1 MILSISVKQLLFTLL
16 ITALSLVTAG
26 FFINKSLHEYHR
38 DSALKETDIHV
49 QNIKKSIERIE
60 RKLILEADAIA
71 VEEQII
77 ASVHLVNNYQDILNY
92 NAVLFDQE
100 KKQVGVRILAAVKS
114 GEADEVYVYDR
125 DGDLVTYVSFGNERY
140 TMGIQSYKAGKAS
153 LNIIRTDEFQ
163 GKQEP
168 IYGDSLDVQIK
179 QNRPTLDGIAY
190 HRDKNGLT
198 VQYTQPITKN
208 RGNGLPE
215 RIGTVVLAT
224 RLGQEFVRSTVH
236 PPMRFDI
243 FDANYQLVVSS
254 HSERLITSDS
264 LRKVLLHEGLAGDQ
278 LYENEHVF
286 FSLAKLQ
293 LPDNNSVYLISSY
306 PVSAYQIAAEKT
318 RDAVIMAMLITA
330 LFAIPLSLLSLNK
343 FIRRPMARL
352 MDGVEQLRRG
362 DYSTRLEIDTHDELG
377 DLAAAMNLMIR
388 DIKSREDELNT
399 IIDQLPLMLFVKDAK
414 TLKFTNMNSAGVKL
428 LGLPKEAFIGKSDHD
443 FFPAQQADHFVKNDR
458 EVLADRTILE
468 IPEESINTPIGE
480 RILHTRKVPIYSD
493 SGEAMFLLGVSEDI
507 TERKKTDIRLRQW
520 AKAFD
525 STNDGVMIT
534 DLEGEILDVN
544 QAFLGINGYQ
554 KNDVIGQNP
563 RLFKSGLHNDDFYK
577 EMWHSI
583 RKEGSWCGEIFNR
596 RRSGEVYPAW
606 ETISTVYDDNRD
618 ASHFVAVLSDIS
630 PIKKTQEKLD
640 YLAHHDP
647 LTGLPNR
654 ILLNDRMQHAIDRA
668 SRDGIMAAVMFLD
681 LDRFK
686 NINDS
691 LGHPVGDELLL
702 SVSNRLQA
710 NLREIDTISRQGGD
724 EFVLIFEDIKE
735 MDNLVDMA
743 GKVLDTF
750 KLPFEVSGR
759 EMIVTA
765 SLGISLYPNDAQDVT
780 TLIRNADAAMYRAK
794 EHGRNRF
801 WFYTEDITK
810 QAAQR
815 IDIEQAL
822 HDTVNHGELLL
833 HYQPQLSLRDQRI
846 VGVEALIRWDR
857 PGYGI
862 VMPDKFIPL
871 AEETG
876 DINTIGEWVIYSA
889 CRQMIHWQKNGYFLE
904 HMAIN
909 ISPVQIRHTDLALI
923 VEEALKKTGLEPC
936 RLELEVTE
944 AIFLQ
949 DTEHVGKTLKAL
961 DELGVRLALDDFG
974 TGFSSLSYLK
984 DFRFDRLKI
993 DRSFIRNIT
1002 KESNEQSIANS
1013 VIALGHSLN
1022 MSVLA
1027 EGIEE
1032 QGQLDWLIEKGC
1044 EVGQGY
1050 FFSKPVEEYKVEKL
1064 LETAGIKKVKK
1075 S

>member
-1 MILSISVKQLLFTLL
+1 MTLSISVKQLLFTLL

-38 DSALKETDIHV
+38 NSAHKETDIHV
-49 QNIKKSIERIE
+49 KDIKKSIERIE
-60 RKLILEADAIA
+60 RKLMQEADAIA
-71 VEEQII
+71 GEEQII

-100 KKQVGVRILAAVKS
+100 KKQVGERILAAVKS
-114 GEADEVYVYDR
+114 GEADEVYVFDR
-125 DGDLVTYVSFGNERY
+125 DGDMVTYVSFGNEQY
-140 TMGIQSYKAGKAS
+140 TLGIQSYMAGEAS
-153 LNIIRTDEFQ
+153 LNIIRSDEFQ
-163 GKQEP
+163 EKQESTN
-168 IYGDSLDVQIK
+168 GSSLDVQVK
-179 QNRPTLDGIAY
+179 QNISTFDGIAY

-198 VQYTQPITKN
+198 VKYTQSITKN
-208 RGNGLPE
+208 RGKEVPE
-215 RIGTVVLAT
+215 RVGTVVLST

-243 FDANYQLVVSS
+243 FDADYQPVVSS
-254 HSERLITSDS
+254 HSERLITSES
-264 LRKVLLHEGLAGDQ
+264 LQKVLQHEAREDNQ
-278 LYENEHVF
+278 LYENDNVF
-286 FSLAKLQ
+286 FSLAKLL
-293 LPDNNSVYLISSY
+293 LPDNSSIYLISSY

-330 LFAIPLSLLSLNK
+330 LFAIPLSLLLLNK
-343 FIRRPMARL
+343 FIRQPMSRL
-352 MDGVEQLRRG
+352 MDGVDRLRKG
-362 DYSTRLEIDTHDELG
+362 DYIARLEVDTNDELG

-414 TLKFTNMNSAGVKL
+414 TLKFTNMNIAGVKL
-428 LGLPKEAFIGKSDHD
+428 LGMPKEAFIGKSDYD
-443 FFPAQQADHFVKNDR
+443 FFPDHQADHFVKNDR

-480 RILHTRKVPIYSD
+480 RILHTRKVPIYND
-493 SGEAMFLLGVSEDI
+493 SGEATFLLGVSEDI
-507 TERKKTDIRLRQW
+507 TERKKTEIQLRQW

-554 KNDVIGQNP
+554 KEDIIGNNP
-563 RLFKSGLHNDDFYK
+563 RLFKSGLHHDDFYK
-577 EMWHSI
+577 DMWHSI
-583 RKEGSWCGEIFNR
+583 LKEGSWRGEIFNR
-596 RRSGEVYPAW
+596 RRNGEVYPAW
-606 ETISTVYDDNRD
+606 ETISTVYDDNRVP
-618 ASHFVAVLSDIS
+618 SHFVAVLSDIS
-630 PIKKTQEKLD
+630 PIKETQEKLD

-668 SRDGIMAAVMFLD
+668 NRDGIMAAVMFLD

-686 NINDS
+686 NINDT

-702 SVSNRLQA
+702 SVSKRLQA

-724 EFVLIFEDIKE
+724 EFILVFEDINQ

-750 KLPFEVSGR
+750 EQPFEVNGR

-765 SLGISLYPNDAQDVT
+765 SLGISLYPNDAKDVT

-822 HDTVNHGELLL
+822 RDTVNHGELLL
-833 HYQPQLSLRDQRI
+833 HYQPQLSLSDQRI

-857 PGYGI
+857 PGFGI
-862 VMPDKFIPL
+862 VMPDMFIPL

-876 DINTIGEWVIYSA
+876 DINAIGEWVIYSA
-889 CRQMIHWQKNGYFLE
+889 CRQMIHWQ
-904 HMAIN
+904 
-909 ISPVQIRHTDLALI
+909 
-923 VEEALKKTGLEPC
+923 
-936 RLELEVTE
+936 
-944 AIFLQ
+944 
-949 DTEHVGKTLKAL
+949 
-961 DELGVRLALDDFG
+961 
-974 TGFSSLSYLK
+974 
-984 DFRFDRLKI
+984 
-993 DRSFIRNIT
+993 
-1002 KESNEQSIANS
+1002 
-1013 VIALGHSLN
+1013 
-1022 MSVLA
+1022 
-1027 EGIEE
+1027 
-1032 QGQLDWLIEKGC
+1032 EKG
-1044 EVGQGY
+1044 Y
-1050 FFSKPVEEYKVEKL
+1050 L
-1064 LETAGIKKVKK
+1064 ITH
-1075 S
+1075 